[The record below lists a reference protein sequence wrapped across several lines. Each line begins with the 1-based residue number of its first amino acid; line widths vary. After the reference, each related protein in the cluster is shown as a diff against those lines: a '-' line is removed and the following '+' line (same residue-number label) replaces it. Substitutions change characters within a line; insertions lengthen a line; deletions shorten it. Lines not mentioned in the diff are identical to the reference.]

1 MELWDSG
8 KGKRGE
14 KRQVEKKVRRERDEA
29 RKAIKQKIN
38 QQKERVSEL
47 VGGE

>member
-1 MELWDSG
+1 M
-8 KGKRGE
+8 
-14 KRQVEKKVRRERDEA
+14 RRERDEA

-47 VGGE
+47 VGRGGSEMQRE